1 MLQVLGFS
9 FVRKEKAAALLPT
22 ESGRQNLGWELLD
35 DHCYPLAL
43 INITWHPGE
52 MVTNGTGITLLEL
65 TTLSGECLPVCD
77 PRLLQLSQKKGKGCL
92 TTTRIE
98 DFFP

>member
-9 FVRKEKAAALLPT
+9 FVRKEKAVALLPT

-35 DHCYPLAL
+35 DRCYPPAL

-65 TTLSGECLPVCD
+65 TTLFGECLPVCD